1 MENNNLNG
9 NNTTNDVIE
18 QLITEPINQV
28 QTNNVQDYNLQNN
41 ENKNKGRKFWILLLI
56 IVVAVVVGVL
66 FYLNRDFNNDSDG
79 DDNLV
84 ENPNDEGN
92 NKILWNGIY
101 ENGEDVVYV
110 YQLSENEISFD
121 ANINEGYISG
131 TAKIKGNVAS
141 GEIFETYTLE
151 LKNKKLVFSSSDSE
165 IESAVYTRVKDYSK
179 DDYYKNNYGDPKY
192 LESEFNGVFE
202 KDSTTITI
210 YQLEED
216 RVEMVIVD
224 GISYYSTALEI
235 KDDQLFHES
244 EFFDEISKINAYIED
259 GKLNLTSSSTDK
271 SDVLNR
277 ISGVYSKVKDYTMDD
292 IINNDN

>member
-1 MENNNLNG
+1 MENNNLNY
-9 NNTTNDVIE
+9 NNTTNNVIE
-18 QLITEPINQV
+18 QLVTDPITPV
-28 QTNNVQDYNLQNN
+28 PTNNVQTTNLQNN
-41 ENKNKGRKFWILLLI
+41 KNKRKKFWILLLI
-56 IVVAVVVGVL
+56 IVVAVVVGVFL
-66 FYLNRDFNNDSDG
+66 YLNRDSNNDSDG

-84 ENPNDEGN
+84 ENPNDEGS

-110 YQLSENEISFD
+110 FQLSENEISFD
-121 ANINEGYISG
+121 ANINQGYISG
-131 TAKIKGNVAS
+131 TAKIKGNVAT

-151 LKNKKLVFSSSDSE
+151 LKNGKLVFSSSDSE
-165 IESAVYTRVKDYSK
+165 IESATYTRVKDYSK

-244 EFFDEISKINAYIED
+244 EFFGEFSKINAYMED
-259 GKLNLTSSSTDK
+259 GKLNITASSTDK

-292 IINNDN
+292 IMKEN